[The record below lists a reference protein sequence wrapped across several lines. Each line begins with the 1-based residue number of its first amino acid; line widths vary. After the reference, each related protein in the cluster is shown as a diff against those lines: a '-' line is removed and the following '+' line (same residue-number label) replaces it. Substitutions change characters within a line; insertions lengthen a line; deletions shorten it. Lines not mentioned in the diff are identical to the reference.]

1 MQTLKNKAFR
11 VSIQWN
17 ALVRKLL
24 ALARGGFTVGF
35 RTSRS
40 QKAFLVR
47 CDKVTDNVR
56 IFIFCMPL
64 IFWIFVT
71 AFINIFMQNLCFRD
85 FQPYHLSL
93 GYFDDQSLEE
103 KTIKM

>member
-1 MQTLKNKAFR
+1 MGNAR
-11 VSIQWN
+11 VFHSY
-17 ALVRKLL
+17 
-24 ALARGGFTVGF
+24 
-35 RTSRS
+35 
-40 QKAFLVR
+40 
-47 CDKVTDNVR
+47 
-56 IFIFCMPL
+56 MPL

-71 AFINIFMQNLCFRD
+71 AFINIFMQDLCFRD